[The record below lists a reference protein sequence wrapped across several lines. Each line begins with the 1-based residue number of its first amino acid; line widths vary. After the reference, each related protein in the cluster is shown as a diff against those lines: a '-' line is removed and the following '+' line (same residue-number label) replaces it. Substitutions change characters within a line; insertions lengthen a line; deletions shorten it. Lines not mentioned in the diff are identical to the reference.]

1 MRRLAWLRRS
11 SFRRRLTIAGTVAV
25 AVAIALASAITFF
38 VVSAEM
44 RGQIDDSL
52 RDTAGELGGDQFVF
66 FRRAPAKAAREEHQL
81 ALPAPAP
88 EARTDVELLPKPGAE
103 ERLITPA
110 PPLGNVRYAQIV
122 PANGRIVR
130 PARGRLRLP
139 DEDRARRVAKSGSG
153 SFFSDATVDGKRVR
167 VYTKAM
173 QGGGAALQVA
183 RPVDELNTTLN
194 RLAAVLA
201 AVTLGGVGLAAGL
214 GLAVTRTALKPVTD
228 LSAAAEHVA
237 ATRDMSR
244 RMESTGDD
252 ELSRLARSFNTMLA
266 ALEHSMSQQRQLV
279 ADASH
284 ELRTPLTSL
293 RTNIEVLS
301 TGAGLS
307 ESDRRRLAG
316 DIVGQLEE
324 LTDLVG
330 DLVDMAREDEDQ
342 GFATDL
348 RLDELVESAVER
360 ARRRHPEREFD
371 LRCEPTLVHGVAP
384 RLDRAIANLIDNA
397 EKWGP
402 PGTAIEVV
410 VRDGEVTVRDHGPGI
425 AESDLPLVFERFY
438 RAPSARRLPG
448 SGLGLAIVRQVAES
462 HGGTVAAERADGGG
476 AVLRLTLPAP
486 AAP

>member
-1 MRRLAWLRRS
+1 MRRLAWLRRF

-25 AVAIALASAITFF
+25 AVAIALASAITFL

-52 RDTAGELGGDQFVF
+52 RDTAGELSGDQFVL
-66 FRRAPAKAAREEHQL
+66 FRRAPAEAARKEPHL

-88 EARTDVELLPKPGAE
+88 GAGTEVQLLPKPGAE
-103 ERLITPA
+103 ERLVAPA

-122 PANGRIVR
+122 PARGRIVR

-139 DEDRARRVAKSGSG
+139 DEARARRLARRGSG
-153 SFFSDATVDGKRVR
+153 SFFSDATVEGKRVR
-167 VYTKAM
+167 VYTQAVT
-173 QGGGAALQVA
+173 GGGVALQVA

-194 RLAAVLA
+194 RLAGVLA
-201 AVTLGGVGLAAGL
+201 AVTLGGIGLAAGL
-214 GLAVTRTALKPVTD
+214 GLAMTRTVLKPVSD

-237 ATRDMSR
+237 ATKDLSR
-244 RMESTGDD
+244 RIESAGED
-252 ELSRLARSFNTMLA
+252 ELSRLAGSFNTMLA
-266 ALEHSMSQQRQLV
+266 ALEDSMSRQRQLV

-301 TGAGLS
+301 TGKGMS
-307 ESDRRRLAG
+307 DSDRRRLAS

-324 LTDLVG
+324 LTGLVG
-330 DLVDMAREDEDQ
+330 DLVDMAREDEDE
-342 GFATDL
+342 GFAADL
-348 RLDELVESAVER
+348 RLDELVGSAVER
-360 ARRRHPEREFD
+360 ARRRHPDRAFELD
-371 LRCEPTLVHGVAP
+371 SEPTLVHGVAP

-397 EKWGP
+397 DKWGP
-402 PGTAIEVV
+402 SGTPVEIV
-410 VRDGEVTVRDHGPGI
+410 VRDGELTVRDHGPGI
-425 AESDLPLVFERFY
+425 AEPDLPLVFERFY

-462 HGGTVAAERADGGG
+462 HGGTVAAEPAEGGG
-476 AVLRLTLPAP
+476 ALLRLALRTRPRA
-486 AAP
+486 